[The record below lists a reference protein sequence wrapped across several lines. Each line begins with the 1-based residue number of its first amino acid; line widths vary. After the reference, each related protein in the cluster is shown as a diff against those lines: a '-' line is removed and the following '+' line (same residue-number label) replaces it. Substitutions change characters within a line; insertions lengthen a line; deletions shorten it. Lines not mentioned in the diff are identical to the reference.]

1 MSIGGLASL
10 VQWFV
15 CVWVGV
21 LVVRMVC
28 WCSGGLFWEDV
39 HRFGECLRVLAPPLR
54 EELTLRLVRLW
65 SHAVV
70 VSQQGIS
77 LLEGRCVSA
86 DVFLWLPR
94 LPITSRPYFWDIFLT
109 PMQDIVRRRSL
120 LMPV

>member
-39 HRFGECLRVLAPPLR
+39 HRFGECLSVLAPP
-54 EELTLRLVRLW
+54 
-65 SHAVV
+65 
-70 VSQQGIS
+70 
-77 LLEGRCVSA
+77 EGGTYVEVGPIVEPCRRC
-86 DVFLWLPR
+86 
-94 LPITSRPYFWDIFLT
+94 
-109 PMQDIVRRRSL
+109 
-120 LMPV
+120 